1 MCRHCSSETL
11 LSAGGTQLPSASRT
25 VLVSGVEGGFAPR
38 ALRDLDRASLLEPGI
53 GERVHVSLAVVPLD
67 VLVLVDVE
75 GGLVHPRLARVQ
87 HVLEVVLE
95 QVPFVEVVLPAIL
108 ARDHDALHALRR
120 EDIVHLAEVLQIGL
134 DVTTLLR

>member
-1 MCRHCSSETL
+1 M
-11 LSAGGTQLPSASRT
+11 
-25 VLVSGVEGGFAPR
+25 
-38 ALRDLDRASLLEPGI
+38 RDLDGSSLLEPGI

-67 VLVLVDVE
+67 VLVFVDVE
-75 GGLVHPRLARVQ
+75 GGLVHPRLARGQ

-95 QVPFVEVVLPAIL
+95 QVPLVEVVLPAVL